1 MIRKSSLTFLFAAT
15 LFVSAALLFWVE
27 PLVAK
32 LLLPLLGGA
41 PSVWNTCLLF
51 FQTLLLAGYAYALF
65 ASRRLTT
72 GQQAAAQI
80 ALLSVAALALPVA
93 ISASAVQSVPREGDP
108 AWWLLGRLFATVGLP
123 FFALSTLGPLLQ
135 KWFSATGHEQA
146 RDPYFLYAASNAGSL
161 AALVGFPVALEPLL
175 PLARQGRLWAF
186 LYGALVLLVAACA
199 VVTWRASRRRAE
211 DDPVEP
217 ASAADE
223 GADRVPAGDAAGRFE
238 SAADKNA
245 GRDERRDGP
254 GVADDSP
261 PVYGP
266 PPAADASERAGAME
280 TLTAARRLRWVALA
294 FAPSSLMLG
303 VTTYLSTDIASLPLL
318 WVIPLSLYLVTL
330 ILVFARRRLI
340 KQRLVEM
347 ALPGIALVFAL
358 VHLSGATQP
367 ALFLA
372 LLHLLFFFV
381 AALVCHGR
389 LADDR
394 PSASRLAEY
403 YLWMSVGGALG
414 GLFNA
419 LVAPVLFERVVE
431 YPLAVVLACALLP
444 ARKRRASDET
454 AAGDAARGG
463 DTDNA
468 ARARAAHNEGDARN
482 ARVVTRERLLDFGF
496 PVLLG
501 ALTALL
507 GVVTRRMGWQTVE
520 SLALVVGVP
529 LILCYLLRRRPLR
542 FAFAVGAVMLGGFF
556 WRGLGSET
564 VHAER
569 NFFGTVRVVR
579 DEGDE
584 LNWLYHGTT
593 IHGRQSTRLDSRCE
607 PLSYYHPKGPLA
619 QVFNAYNAQPSAPNV
634 AVVGLGTGTTV
645 AYARAGQRWTFYE
658 INPAVVSI
666 ASTPD
671 YFSYLS
677 YCSQNAAVEIV
688 LGDAR
693 LRLSDAAPATFGL
706 IVLDAFSSD
715 AIPVH
720 LMTAEALDLYL
731 SRLAPGGL
739 VAYHVSNRSLNLH
752 PVVADLARSRGL
764 AALAF
769 NDNERLP
776 GKEPS
781 HWVVV
786 ARRAEDLAA
795 LAADAR
801 WRPLEADPRRRLWT
815 DDYSNIV
822 TILKW

>member
-1 MIRKSSLTFLFAAT
+1 MRKRTDALTFLFAAT

-32 LLLPLLGGA
+32 MLLPLLGGA
-41 PSVWNTCLLF
+41 PAVWNTCLLF

-65 ASRRLTT
+65 ASRRLTLA
-72 GQQAAAQI
+72 QQAAAQVV
-80 ALLSVAALALPVA
+80 LLVIAALALPVA
-93 ISASAVQSVPREGDP
+93 ISAAVADSVPREGDP
-108 AWWLLGRLFATVGLP
+108 VWWLLGRLLVTVGPP

-161 AALVGFPVALEPLL
+161 AALLGFPVVLEPLL
-175 PLARQGRLWAF
+175 PLARQGRVWAF
-186 LYGALVLLVAACA
+186 VYAALVVLVASCG
-199 VVTWRASRRRAE
+199 VVAWRASLR
-211 DDPVEP
+211 
-217 ASAADE
+217 
-223 GADRVPAGDAAGRFE
+223 GAGDAPDEFGSVDDE
-238 SAADKNA
+238 NA
-245 GRDERRDGP
+245 GRAESGGARGA
-254 GVADDSP
+254 ADDSHSTDDSS
-261 PVYGP
+261 
-266 PPAADASERAGAME
+266 AAASRRAGAAE

-318 WVIPLSLYLVTL
+318 WVVPLSLYLLTL

-340 KQRLVEM
+340 RQRLVEM
-347 ALPGIALVFAL
+347 ALPGVALVFAL
-358 VHLSGATQP
+358 VYLSGATQP

-381 AALVCHGR
+381 AALMCHGR

-394 PSASRLAEY
+394 PPPARLAEY

-419 LVAPVLFERVVE
+419 LVAPVVFERVIE

-444 ARKRRASDET
+444 PRRSPASAAAHARDAAHTSDE
-454 AAGDAARGG
+454 RG
-463 DTDNA
+463 DTKGRDDRSA
-468 ARARAAHNEGDARN
+468 TREGDARN
-482 ARVVTRERLLDFGF
+482 ETRERLLDLGF
-496 PVLLG
+496 PAVLG

-507 GVVTRRMGWQTVE
+507 GVLTRQMNWETIE

-529 LILCYLLRRRPLR
+529 LILCYLLRRRPAR
-542 FAFAVGAVMLGGFF
+542 FALAVGAVMLGGFF

-579 DEGDE
+579 DDGDE

-593 IHGRQSTRLDSRCE
+593 IHGRQSTRLDKRCE
-607 PLSYYHPKGPLA
+607 PLSYYHPQGPLA
-619 QVFNAYNAQPSAPNV
+619 QVFKAYNAQPPSPNV

-658 INPAVVSI
+658 INPAIVSL
-666 ASTPD
+666 ASAPD

-677 YCSQNAAVEIV
+677 SCASGVPVEIV

-693 LRLSDAAPATFGL
+693 LRLGDAAPGSYGL

-715 AIPVH
+715 AIPMH

-731 SRLAPGGL
+731 SRLAAGGL
-739 VAYHVSNRSLNLH
+739 VAFHVSNRSLDLH

-764 AALAF
+764 SAVAF
-769 NDNERLP
+769 NDHERLP

-786 ARRAEDLAA
+786 ARLPQDLAA
-795 LAADAR
+795 LTTDAR
-801 WRPLEADPRRRLWT
+801 WRPLEGDPGRRLWT